1 MPNAHPS
8 EHAEARQQLD
18 ETTRRAESLR
28 RVVESI
34 SGELALAPL
43 LERILASAIELMS
56 ARFGSIGLVVE
67 TSAGPAVRIAASANM
82 PPQERGA
89 ELPAGFG
96 LAGRVL
102 REQRPVRLDRYGDLG
117 PNSIPALA
125 EHAVLGVP
133 IWWAG
138 RVIGFFGMGSL
149 PPRRF

>member
-1 MPNAHPS
+1 MPNIRPTKRGHS
-8 EHAEARQQLD
+8 LRRQLD

-43 LERILASAIELMS
+43 LERILASAVELL
-56 ARFGSIGLVVE
+56 AAQYGSIGLVVG
-67 TSAGPAVRIAASANM
+67 TNAGPAPPIAAIVNM

-102 REQRPVRLDRYGDLG
+102 IERRPIRLDR
-117 PNSIPALA
+117 
-125 EHAVLGVP
+125 
-133 IWWAG
+133 
-138 RVIGFFGMGSL
+138 
-149 PPRRF
+149 